1 MTELSAESD
10 CIGFLLSRDL
20 FFTSKVTGTAAALGL
35 VVQTVAGLPQ
45 LLEKLAARGSACA
58 CIFLD
63 LAMNDLDVAD
73 LISRLPAGQRPKL
86 VAFGSHVAT
95 ARLEAATA
103 AGCDEVMPRSRFSA
117 TLPELLQQYLSST
130 C

>member
-1 MTELSAESD
+1 MTSTTTENRSL
-10 CIGFLLSRDL
+10 GLLVSRDL

-35 VVQTVAGLPQ
+35 VVQTVPGLPQ
-45 LLEKLAARGSACA
+45 LLDKLEKSGSTCA

-73 LISRLPAGQRPKL
+73 LMSKLPDGPRPKV

-95 ARLEAATA
+95 ARLEAAA
-103 AGCDEVMPRSRFSA
+103 DAGCDEVLPRSRFSA
-117 TLPELLQQYLSST
+117 SLPELLQKYLSASS
-130 C
+130 